1 MHVSDNGCN
10 AVQEKSV
17 FARRETMVGARGW
30 MIVGQ
35 GGASPKSGTQIVGE
49 VSVDSASAHHLT
61 PRQAE
66 VLRLL
71 ARGWTDAQIAD
82 ELFLSR
88 RTVHAHLREIFRKL
102 GVSHRSAAT
111 RYAIEH
117 GLA

>member
-1 MHVSDNGCN
+1 
-10 AVQEKSV
+10 
-17 FARRETMVGARGW
+17 
-30 MIVGQ
+30 MIVGE
-35 GGASPKSGTQIVGE
+35 GGASSDTGSQAVG
-49 VSVDSASAHHLT
+49 VANVDAILEHHLT

-102 GVSHRSAAT
+102 AVSHRSAAT

>member
-1 MHVSDNGCN
+1 
-10 AVQEKSV
+10 
-17 FARRETMVGARGW
+17 
-30 MIVGQ
+30 MIVSE
-35 GGASPKSGTQIVGE
+35 GGASSDSGSRSVG
-49 VSVDSASAHHLT
+49 VASVDPVLEHRLT

-102 GVSHRSAAT
+102 AVSHRSAAT

>member
-1 MHVSDNGCN
+1 MSATLRTTSIYRSPG
-10 AVQEKSV
+10 AMSV
-17 FARRETMVGARGW
+17 GR
-30 MIVGQ
+30 
-35 GGASPKSGTQIVGE
+35 GGAQLDSGMPAVRL
-49 VSVDSASAHHLT
+49 VHVDGVAVHHLT

>member
-1 MHVSDNGCN
+1 VSGTLRTT
-10 AVQEKSV
+10 KIYRSP
-17 FARRETMVGARGW
+17 GA
-30 MIVGQ
+30 MSVGQ
-35 GGASPKSGTQIVGE
+35 GGAQLDSGMPAVRLGHVNAVG
-49 VSVDSASAHHLT
+49 VGVHHLT

-111 RYAIEH
+111 RFAIEH

>member
-1 MHVSDNGCN
+1 MQ
-10 AVQEKSV
+10 A
-17 FARRETMVGARGW
+17 TMSATLRTEEDYSPSGEDRGARGR
-30 MIVGQ
+30 MIVGE
-35 GGASPKSGTQIVGE
+35 GGASSDTGTRSAGVA
-49 VSVDSASAHHLT
+49 SVDPVLEHHLT

-102 GVSHRSAAT
+102 AVSHRSAAT

>member
-1 MHVSDNGCN
+1 MGATLRTKEEFSPSG
-10 AVQEKSV
+10 EPWGKG
-17 FARRETMVGARGW
+17 RETLE
-30 MIVGQ
+30 Q
-35 GGASPKSGTQIVGE
+35 GGASFERGTRAVG
-49 VSVDSASAHHLT
+49 VANVDSVSELHLT

>member
-1 MHVSDNGCN
+1 
-10 AVQEKSV
+10 
-17 FARRETMVGARGW
+17 
-30 MIVGQ
+30 MIVGE
-35 GGASPKSGTQIVGE
+35 GGASSDTGSRSIGVA
-49 VSVDSASAHHLT
+49 SVAPALEHHLT

-102 GVSHRSAAT
+102 AVSHRSAAT

>member
-1 MHVSDNGCN
+1 M
-10 AVQEKSV
+10 
-17 FARRETMVGARGW
+17 
-30 MIVGQ
+30 GQ
-35 GGASPKSGTQIVGE
+35 GGASLDGGRPIVG
-49 VSVDSASAHHLT
+49 VANVDSVSEHHLT
-61 PRQAE
+61 LRQAE

-71 ARGWTDAQIAD
+71 AKGWTDAQIAD

>member
-1 MHVSDNGCN
+1 MS
-10 AVQEKSV
+10 ATLRST
-17 FARRETMVGARGW
+17 ETYRSPGAMG
-30 MIVGQ
+30 VGQ
-35 GGASPKSGTQIVGE
+35 GGAQLDSGMPSVRVRHVEVG
-49 VSVDSASAHHLT
+49 VNHLT
-61 PRQAE
+61 PRQGE

-111 RYAIEH
+111 RFAIEH

>member
-1 MHVSDNGCN
+1 VGCTLRTTN
-10 AVQEKSV
+10 TYRSPGALSV
-17 FARRETMVGARGW
+17 GK
-30 MIVGQ
+30 
-35 GGASPKSGTQIVGE
+35 GGAQLDSGMPSVRLGHVDAVG
-49 VSVDSASAHHLT
+49 VHHLT

-117 GLA
+117 DLA

>member
-1 MHVSDNGCN
+1 
-10 AVQEKSV
+10 
-17 FARRETMVGARGW
+17 
-30 MIVGQ
+30 
-35 GGASPKSGTQIVGE
+35 VGE
-49 VSVDSASAHHLT
+49 ERASSDSGNQATGVASVDPVAEHHLT

-71 ARGWTDAQIAD
+71 SRGWTDAQIAD

-102 GVSHRSAAT
+102 AVSHRSAAT

>member
-1 MHVSDNGCN
+1 
-10 AVQEKSV
+10 
-17 FARRETMVGARGW
+17 
-30 MIVGQ
+30 
-35 GGASPKSGTQIVGE
+35 
-49 VSVDSASAHHLT
+49 
-61 PRQAE
+61 
-66 VLRLL
+66 LRLL

-102 GVSHRSAAT
+102 AVSHRSAAT

>member
-1 MHVSDNGCN
+1 MHACDNGCN
-10 AVQEKSV
+10 ALDKAEIRPPGD
-17 FARRETMVGARGW
+17 ARRARGRKTLSD
-30 MIVGQ
+30 
-35 GGASPKSGTQIVGE
+35 GGASSEAGTQAVR
-49 VSVDSASAHHLT
+49 VVKVDSVSEHRLT

>member
-1 MHVSDNGCN
+1 
-10 AVQEKSV
+10 
-17 FARRETMVGARGW
+17 
-30 MIVGQ
+30 MIVGH
-35 GGASPKSGTQIVGE
+35 GGASSHTGRQALRVAN
-49 VSVDSASAHHLT
+49 VDPVLEHHLT

-102 GVSHRSAAT
+102 AVSHRSAAT
-111 RYAIEH
+111 RYAIDH

>member
-1 MHVSDNGCN
+1 MQISDNGCH
-10 AVQEKSV
+10 AVEQNSSIRPPDED
-17 FARRETMVGARGW
+17 RGARGRLL
-30 MIVGQ
+30 GQ
-35 GGASPKSGTQIVGE
+35 GGASFDGDTRAVG
-49 VSVDSASAHHLT
+49 VASVDSVSAHHLT

-102 GVSHRSAAT
+102 GVGSRSAAT

>member
-1 MHVSDNGCN
+1 MPAIRLGHVE
-10 AVQEKSV
+10 AVDV
-17 FARRETMVGARGW
+17 
-30 MIVGQ
+30 
-35 GGASPKSGTQIVGE
+35 
-49 VSVDSASAHHLT
+49 HHLT

-102 GVSHRSAAT
+102 AVSHRSAAT

>member
-1 MHVSDNGCN
+1 M
-10 AVQEKSV
+10 
-17 FARRETMVGARGW
+17 
-30 MIVGQ
+30 GQ
-35 GGASPKSGTQIVGE
+35 GGAQLDSGMP
-49 VSVDSASAHHLT
+49 SVRVRHVEAGVNHLT
-61 PRQAE
+61 PRQGE

-111 RYAIEH
+111 RFAIEH

>member
-1 MHVSDNGCN
+1 MGATLRNKKEEFRPPDD
-10 AVQEKSV
+10 
-17 FARRETMVGARGW
+17 RGARGR
-30 MIVGQ
+30 MIVGE
-35 GGASPKSGTQIVGE
+35 GGASSDTGSQAVG
-49 VSVDSASAHHLT
+49 VANVDAILEHHLT

-102 GVSHRSAAT
+102 AVSHRSAAT

>member
-1 MHVSDNGCN
+1 VS
-10 AVQEKSV
+10 ATLRST
-17 FARRETMVGARGW
+17 ETYRSPGATG
-30 MIVGQ
+30 VGQ
-35 GGASPKSGTQIVGE
+35 GGAQLDSGMP
-49 VSVDSASAHHLT
+49 SVRVRHVEAGVNHLT
-61 PRQAE
+61 PRQGE

-111 RYAIEH
+111 RFAIEH